1 MIAIPV
7 ILGLI
12 VIFSIILF
20 YGVLVQGLLIYKFY
34 YWFLL
39 PVFSDM
45 PHITFA
51 MAMGLSLV
59 ISLFKTTN
67 VNDIKKEYKEEN
79 TKYVLLL
86 TPWLLLLLGWII
98 KLIIY

>member
-1 MIAIPV
+1 
-7 ILGLI
+7 
-12 VIFSIILF
+12 
-20 YGVLVQGLLIYKFY
+20 
-34 YWFLL
+34 
-39 PVFSDM
+39 M